1 MRPDQ
6 DQGFKTTIIS
16 LTHPERR
23 GIVFGQNPGA
33 GQDVNKRSTVRL
45 LVSKGLTTV
54 AVPNAVGLADATARD
69 RLVTAGFKVTE
80 VKVFAPDAPG
90 QVVAQ
95 DPAAGAKASKA
106 PRYGSTSRRARAS
119 SSCRTSSGLPSAT
132 PKRGLPK
139 PGSRV

>member
-54 AVPNAVGLADATARD
+54 AVLTRSDSPT
-69 RLVTAGFKVTE
+69 
-80 VKVFAPDAPG
+80 
-90 QVVAQ
+90 
-95 DPAAGAKASKA
+95 
-106 PRYGSTSRRARAS
+106 PRHAID
-119 SSCRTSSGLPSAT
+119 L
-132 PKRGLPK
+132 
-139 PGSRV
+139 